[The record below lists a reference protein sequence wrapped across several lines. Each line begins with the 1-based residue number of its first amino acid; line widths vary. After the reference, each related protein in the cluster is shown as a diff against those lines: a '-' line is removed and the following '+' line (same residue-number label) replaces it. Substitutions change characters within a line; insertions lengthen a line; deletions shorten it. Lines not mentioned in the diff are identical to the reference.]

1 MVTYDKDIDVS
12 SAYSKSSS
20 GDEVDWSQ
28 INEKSTVLLL
38 GLDTF

>member
-1 MVTYDKDIDVS
+1 MVTCEKDIDVL
-12 SAYSKSSS
+12 SAYCKSLL

-28 INEKSTVLLL
+28 INEKSTMLLL